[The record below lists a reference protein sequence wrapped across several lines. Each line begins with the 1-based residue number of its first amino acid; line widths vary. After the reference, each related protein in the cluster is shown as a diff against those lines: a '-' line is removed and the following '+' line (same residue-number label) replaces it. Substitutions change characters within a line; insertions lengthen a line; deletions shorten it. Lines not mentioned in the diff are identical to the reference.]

1 MVGSVVDLGVDSDWV
16 VVDAGAVKAVEG
28 SAAGVDSEVAGSE
41 VEEVDAVAVGSA
53 AAST

>member
-1 MVGSVVDLGVDSDWV
+1 MDWAAEDSGS
-16 VVDAGAVKAVEG
+16 
-28 SAAGVDSEVAGSE
+28 GVDSEVAGSE